1 MDKSQFDISLGIYIK
16 KLREESGLSQCDLA
30 ALMNNNPQN
39 ISAYESGK
47 RNPGTFW
54 IDRLCESL
62 KINPIKFYS
71 DFYNNHL
78 DKNNEKDQIKQD
90 LNNV

>member
-1 MDKSQFDISLGIYIK
+1 MDKSHFDITLGMYIK
-16 KLREESGLSQCDLA
+16 SLRESLSLSQSDLA

-62 KINPIKFYS
+62 KIDPIKFYA
-71 DFYNNHL
+71 DFYNSFYKL
-78 DKNNEKDQIKQD
+78 EK
-90 LNNV
+90 

>member
-1 MDKSQFDISLGIYIK
+1 MDKSHFDITLGMYIK
-16 KLREESGLSQCDLA
+16 SLRESLSLSQSDLA

-62 KINPIKFYS
+62 KIDPVKFYS
-71 DFYNNHL
+71 DFYNL
-78 DKNNEKDQIKQD
+78 YFKKQI
-90 LNNV
+90 